1 MEESRIHFYQT
12 GTFTVGNRLLDE
24 KLKTLQS
31 STKRF
36 NSLESGHR
44 ACQGCGEH
52 RRVGRKAAEAVK
64 VPLGD
69 PEPGHAVRVRPAGG
83 VEDQVVFPRLPGFG
97 RVVGK
102 EEQAEFHDRT

>member
-44 ACQGCGEH
+44 ACQGPREE
-52 RRVGRKAAEAVK
+52 GR
-64 VPLGD
+64 
-69 PEPGHAVRVRPAGG
+69 
-83 VEDQVVFPRLPGFG
+83 
-97 RVVGK
+97 
-102 EEQAEFHDRT
+102 